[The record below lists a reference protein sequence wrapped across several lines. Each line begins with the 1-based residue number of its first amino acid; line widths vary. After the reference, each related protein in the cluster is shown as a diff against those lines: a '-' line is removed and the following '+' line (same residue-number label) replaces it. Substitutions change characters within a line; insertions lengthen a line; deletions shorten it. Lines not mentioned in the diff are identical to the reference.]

1 MATKKVGST
10 GRFGA
15 RYGLKLKKK
24 VKAIESKLK
33 GKHKCPYCK
42 KTGVKRVANGI
53 WFCAKCDS
61 KFAAKAYD
69 PTIPS
74 EEE

>member
-24 VKAIESKLK
+24 VKAIEQVSK

-42 KTGVKRVANGI
+42 KTGVKRVASGI
-53 WFCAKCDS
+53 WFCEKCDS

-69 PTIPS
+69 PTIKG
-74 EEE
+74 EGE